1 MNEEQQKKWA
11 KAQSI
16 RNRLMTDSD
25 FTKRNPIAAAEL
37 DLERKV
43 LENEATGERRYTAL
57 HY

>member
-1 MNEEQQKKWA
+1 MNDEQQKKWA

-16 RNRLMTDSD
+16 RNRLATDKE
-25 FTKRNPIAAAEL
+25 FTARNPIAAAEL

-43 LENEATGERRYTAL
+43 LENEATGERNYVAL